1 MCWLL
6 ILCWLES
13 LLVWLSLLF
22 WILLLMISV
31 GFSLFTGF
39 FGAGLEYCVL
49 NGEGFLS
56 GVIGLKQWFLN
67 LFLLQHI
74 EFKDFLNE
82 RLGLSLI
89 CLRMKGASW
98 ELESLKYVKS
108 VCPTRRIRFLTLI
121 LTDFCSILRK
131 LSLLETKVCHH

>member
-1 MCWLL
+1 MKLFLKSEFVFLMELFIFCWFRWILLCWLL

-67 LFLLQHI
+67 LF
-74 EFKDFLNE
+74 
-82 RLGLSLI
+82 
-89 CLRMKGASW
+89 
-98 ELESLKYVKS
+98 V
-108 VCPTRRIRFLTLI
+108 T
-121 LTDFCSILRK
+121 
-131 LSLLETKVCHH
+131 